1 MGIDDALSYMK
12 DVEQMFKVQRD
23 KIDTFGV
30 ILKDF
35 DAKRTDIHGVIAR
48 VKVLFK
54 GHNNLIFGFN
64 TFLPK
69 GLEIALDDEVVE
81 EAPPPKK
88 ADRALALVNNIKVS
102 NLFEGHPDLLEEF
115 IRYLPEFLAP
125 HSAALLIQSQA
136 QRYDDPGSA
145 PPPVVPQVLIDN
157 DRQAD
162 TAVASPG
169 DRDHSVDCSDLIVD
183 KQFEITLDDD
193 EDEEEAVPPEKKFEQ
208 ASLALVNNIK
218 VRIANQIGMLLPRV
232 TMIIVLTVL
241 TFNVDK
247 EKRVEKEDRERINHA
262 LGDGEAEEQAL
273 VSEIKDLKK
282 KSQKESNIPHL
293 EYEYLDRSIHEDLF
307 KLVQFSCEEMWSNK
321 EKMGKVLRLWN
332 SFLELMLGVP
342 ASKDVT
348 TTCCALKPPQKD
360 EEIGNGAADK
370 RSGDVDE
377 RVFYGNE
384 DFYVLFRLHRI
395 LYERI
400 SLAKTYCTGGGEMNG
415 PGEIQK
421 ILLVHHI
428 LMQGIPYKPNRFE
441 NHEFEDECRA
451 IIGNQSYVLF
461 ILDKLLYRLVKQ
473 QLQAV
478 VADNVDN
485 KLLQLYESGKSRN
498 TVYYENARILLHDEN
513 IYRMEC
519 VRTLIQSPHYVSP
532 LRNSLLFIDPE
543 NLFQSS
549 SPPRLSIQ
557 LMD

>member
-1 MGIDDALSYMK
+1 MNSLSNEGHLSRPRKGDEKETEAAKEKERSKDKYMGKSIQELDLSDCVRCTPSYLLLPWDYPLPSVRHRETSEAVVLNDHWVSVNSASEDYSSKHMRRNRYEESLFKCEDDRFELDMLLESAESAAKRGEELLNSIIEKKISLEEGSFLVEDHFTALNLRCIERLYGDHGVDVKETIRK
-12 DVEQMFKVQRD
+12 DPAAALP
-23 KIDTFGV
+23 V
-30 ILKDF
+30 ILTRLKQKQDEWTKCREDLNLVWADVYEKYHYKSLDHHSF
-35 DAKRTDIHGVIAR
+35 SFKQQDSKFLSAK
-48 VKVLFK
+48 
-54 GHNNLIFGFN
+54 
-64 TFLPK
+64 
-69 GLEIALDDEVVE
+69 
-81 EAPPPKK
+81 
-88 ADRALALVNNIKVS
+88 
-102 NLFEGHPDLLEEF
+102 
-115 IRYLPEFLAP
+115 
-125 HSAALLIQSQA
+125 
-136 QRYDDPGSA
+136 
-145 PPPVVPQVLIDN
+145 
-157 DRQAD
+157 
-162 TAVASPG
+162 
-169 DRDHSVDCSDLIVD
+169 
-183 KQFEITLDDD
+183 
-193 EDEEEAVPPEKKFEQ
+193 
-208 ASLALVNNIK
+208 
-218 VRIANQIGMLLPRV
+218 
-232 TMIIVLTVL
+232 
-241 TFNVDK
+241 
-247 EKRVEKEDRERINHA
+247 
-262 LGDGEAEEQAL
+262 AL

-342 ASKDVT
+342 AN
-348 TTCCALKPPQKD
+348 

-421 ILLVHHI
+421 ILL
-428 LMQGIPYKPNRFE
+428 
-441 NHEFEDECRA
+441 
-451 IIGNQSYVLF
+451 SYVLF
-461 ILDKLLYRLVKQ
+461 ILDKLLYRLVK

-543 NLFQSS
+543 NFRPLLLVCQSS
-549 SPPRLSIQ
+549 LWISINKKPGAYAVPMDPLFASSYPPEKKFLSISSLVPPQ
-557 LMD
+557 AIMLQ

>member
-1 MGIDDALSYMK
+1 WCVGKSKCFYSVRAAMKRIRDDDIYAPGPQLKRPLASSRGKPLYGDHGVDVKETIGKDPAAALP
-12 DVEQMFKVQRD
+12 
-23 KIDTFGV
+23 V
-30 ILKDF
+30 ILTRLKQ
-35 DAKRTDIHGVIAR
+35 KQ
-48 VKVLFK
+48 
-54 GHNNLIFGFN
+54 
-64 TFLPK
+64 
-69 GLEIALDDEVVE
+69 DEWT
-81 EAPPPKK
+81 KC
-88 ADRALALVNNIKVS
+88 R
-102 NLFEGHPDLLEEF
+102 
-115 IRYLPEFLAP
+115 
-125 HSAALLIQSQA
+125 
-136 QRYDDPGSA
+136 
-145 PPPVVPQVLIDN
+145 
-157 DRQAD
+157 
-162 TAVASPG
+162 
-169 DRDHSVDCSDLIVD
+169 
-183 KQFEITLDDD
+183 
-193 EDEEEAVPPEKKFEQ
+193 
-208 ASLALVNNIK
+208 
-218 VRIANQIGMLLPRV
+218 
-232 TMIIVLTVL
+232 
-241 TFNVDK
+241 
-247 EKRVEKEDRERINHA
+247 
-262 LGDGEAEEQAL
+262 
-273 VSEIKDLKK
+273 
-282 KSQKESNIPHL
+282 
-293 EYEYLDRSIHEDLF
+293 EDLNLVWADVYEKYHYKSLDHRSFSF
-307 KLVQFSCEEMWSNK
+307 KQQDSKYLSAKSAVQFSCEEIWSNK

-348 TTCCALKPPQKD
+348 TTCCAVQPPQKD

-428 LMQGIPYKPNRFE
+428 LMQGRFMSAVFSLLNGSVE
-441 NHEFEDECRA
+441 NYEFEDECRA

-461 ILDKLLYRLVKQ
+461 TLDKLLYRLVKQ
-473 QLQAV
+473 LQAV
-478 VADNVDN
+478 VADDVDN
-485 KLLQLYESGKSRN
+485 KLLQLYESEKSRN

-532 LRNSLLFIDPE
+532 LRNLLLFIDPE

>member
-1 MGIDDALSYMK
+1 KDPAAALP
-12 DVEQMFKVQRD
+12 
-23 KIDTFGV
+23 V
-30 ILKDF
+30 ILTRLKQKQDEWTKCREDLNLVWADVYEKYHYKSLDHHSF
-35 DAKRTDIHGVIAR
+35 SFKQQDSKFLSAK
-48 VKVLFK
+48 
-54 GHNNLIFGFN
+54 
-64 TFLPK
+64 
-69 GLEIALDDEVVE
+69 
-81 EAPPPKK
+81 
-88 ADRALALVNNIKVS
+88 
-102 NLFEGHPDLLEEF
+102 
-115 IRYLPEFLAP
+115 
-125 HSAALLIQSQA
+125 
-136 QRYDDPGSA
+136 
-145 PPPVVPQVLIDN
+145 
-157 DRQAD
+157 
-162 TAVASPG
+162 
-169 DRDHSVDCSDLIVD
+169 
-183 KQFEITLDDD
+183 
-193 EDEEEAVPPEKKFEQ
+193 
-208 ASLALVNNIK
+208 
-218 VRIANQIGMLLPRV
+218 
-232 TMIIVLTVL
+232 
-241 TFNVDK
+241 
-247 EKRVEKEDRERINHA
+247 
-262 LGDGEAEEQAL
+262 AL

-342 ASKDVT
+342 AN
-348 TTCCALKPPQKD
+348 